1 VTTFLDPVAL
11 DFVWESLDAG
21 ELPYPLEAK
30 SHGETV
36 DQRRALRNRV
46 FEVLRDRHVMDQQ
59 GRISPEIE
67 DWLTLLARGT
77 HTVDA
82 VLEGMSALAAGDGH
96 QALLA
101 TQTKDGLTLAKI
113 DPSAVVS
120 SVVALLP
127 PCPRGTE
134 KSITIPST
142 DLARLADGRPAG
154 GTAVDRQ
161 VLKALS
167 EQPKQR
173 AGQLAVN
180 TRSPMGTRKRS
191 QVVSWF
197 DTPSGRYLTYTRKGQ
212 EGPTTADV
220 DTGPGITNTP
230 TRIDGL
236 PAVQSLQTD
245 TFVVCEV
252 AVDLPSGKLF
262 TSSAGI
268 LSAGEGK
275 YDPCDVAVKL
285 ANLVIPRVREQ

>member
-1 VTTFLDPVAL
+1 MTTFLDPVAL
-11 DFVWESLDAG
+11 DFLWESLDAG
-21 ELPYPLEAK
+21 ELPYPLAAR
-30 SHGETV
+30 SHGETM

-46 FEVLRDRHVMDQQ
+46 FEVLRERRMLDQR
-59 GRISPEIE
+59 GRIAPQIE

-82 VLEGMSALAAGDGH
+82 VLEGKTALAAGDGH

-101 TQTKDGLTLAKI
+101 TQTDEGLTLTRI

-134 KSITIPST
+134 KSITVPSAELT
-142 DLARLADGRPAG
+142 RMAEGRPAG
-154 GTAVDRQ
+154 ATAIDRQ

-197 DTPSGRYLTYTRKGQ
+197 DTPSGRYLTYTRKGPDGTDWITIAPADAATLRHHLG
-212 EGPTTADV
+212 ELLTKLTA
-220 DTGPGITNTP
+220 GRP
-230 TRIDGL
+230 
-236 PAVQSLQTD
+236 
-245 TFVVCEV
+245 
-252 AVDLPSGKLF
+252 
-262 TSSAGI
+262 
-268 LSAGEGK
+268 
-275 YDPCDVAVKL
+275 
-285 ANLVIPRVREQ
+285 